1 MVNGMRL
8 SLKVNG
14 SPRVVAAVNGPGY
27 LSAHLNLCERPKD
40 NDYSKTVCVVGFQ
53 TLETETVRFEW
64 PQFELQVGD
73 TAELS
78 LLNDGAGDPPSTVRR
93 SSESPHNLFS
103 HPELAREVLSMVS
116 DFESRLMQMLDK
128 SKAIESTEEHKRF
141 ALAVGYVLAQLGD
154 SLLSPIYRRHKEL
167 VPDGLKGEL
176 L

>member
-14 SPRVVAAVNGPGY
+14 SPRVVAAVDGPGY
-27 LSAHLNLCERPKD
+27 LSAHLNLCERPKNSD
-40 NDYSKTVCVVGFQ
+40 LSKTIRLVGIR

-64 PQFELQVGD
+64 TQFGLQVGD

-78 LLNDGAGDPPSTVRR
+78 LLNDGTGDPPSTIRR
-93 SSESPHNLFS
+93 SSESPQNLFS
-103 HPELAREVLSMVS
+103 HPELARDVLSVVS

-128 SKAIESTEEHKRF
+128 SKTIESAEEHKRF
-141 ALAVGYVLAQLGD
+141 ALAVVNVVAQLGD
-154 SLLSPIYRRHKEL
+154 SLLSPIYRRHREL
-167 VPDGLKGEL
+167 VPDELKGEL

>member
-14 SPRVVAAVNGPGY
+14 NARVVAAVNGPGY
-27 LSAHLNLCERPKD
+27 LSAHLNLCERPKA
-40 NDYSKTVCVVGFQ
+40 NDYSKTVRVVGIQ
-53 TLETETVRFEW
+53 TLDTETVRFEW
-64 PQFELQVGD
+64 PEIALQMGD

-78 LLNDGAGDPPSTVRR
+78 LLNDGVGDPPSTVRK
-93 SSESPHNLFS
+93 SSESPQNLFS
-103 HPELAREVLSMVS
+103 NPELASEVLSVVS

-128 SKAIESTEEHKRF
+128 SKASESAEEHKRF
-141 ALAVGYVLAQLGD
+141 ALAVGHVAAQLGE
-154 SLLSPIYRRHKEL
+154 SLLSPIYRRHKDL